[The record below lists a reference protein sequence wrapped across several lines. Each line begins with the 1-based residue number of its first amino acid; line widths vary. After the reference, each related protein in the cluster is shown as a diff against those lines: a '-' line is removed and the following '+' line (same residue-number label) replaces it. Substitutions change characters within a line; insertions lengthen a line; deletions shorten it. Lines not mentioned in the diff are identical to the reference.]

1 MNFEKYLIEILKDE
15 FDQMMKY
22 MYDLNSNELNEL
34 YHDENGVP
42 FDSDGEFIKANA
54 DKIFCDDLMDAIYV
68 FVSQASVLEQGD
80 YTKLI
85 AYLVTQYYIN
95 RYSDEKSKTV
105 LSFLSSSDMKDIEDL
120 FFNNDMFGSALIES
134 FYRNASVPQSFY
146 ENKNK
151 IKEDGN
157 DSVLDRFY
165 TIAFPAE
172 VYTLNQKL
180 REIVSKLY
188 GYYLNRGYSKEEASE
203 ITWEYF
209 IQGLDPLNQLD
220 ELGCTEEQKPF
231 YRKYTLGLMIGDL
244 YEDSANTLPSE
255 IKTNDEMTSHG
266 YSILLAVM
274 GRIRIP
280 VLESTRRNM
289 LERFIHLQETPERF
303 NENRRKTH
311 EEKRERTLKKVNPT
325 YLLDELTF

>member
-1 MNFEKYLIEILKDE
+1 MNFEKYLMEILKDE
-15 FDQMMKY
+15 FDQMMKF
-22 MYDLNSNELNEL
+22 MYELNHKELEKL
-34 YHDENGVP
+34 YHDENDVP
-42 FDSDGEFIKANA
+42 YDNDGDFIRANA
-54 DKIFCDDLMDAIYV
+54 DKIFSDDLMDSIYV
-68 FVSQASVLEQGD
+68 FVSQASVLEDED

-85 AYLVTQYYIN
+85 AYLASQYYIN
-95 RYSDEKSKTV
+95 HYGDERNKTV
-105 LSFLSSSDMKDIEDL
+105 LSYLASYDMKDIEYL
-120 FFNNDMFGSALIES
+120 FFNNEMFGTNLIES
-134 FYRNASVPQSFY
+134 FYRNASDPKLYY
-146 ENKNK
+146 ENKRK
-151 IKEDGN
+151 INEDGN
-157 DSVLDRFY
+157 ATVLDRFDN
-165 TIAFPAE
+165 IAFPPQ

-180 REIVSKLY
+180 REIVRKLY
-188 GYYLNRGYSKEEASE
+188 TYYLNRGYSKEEASE

-209 IQGLDPLNQLD
+209 IKGLDPLNQLD

-244 YEDSANTLPSE
+244 YEDSANTLPSQ

-280 VLESTRRNM
+280 VLETTRKNM

-303 NENRRKTH
+303 NENRKKTH
-311 EEKRERTLKKVNPT
+311 EEKREKTLKKVNPT